1 MAADL
6 HNKSQKVTLAAP
18 SERVAP
24 TEPKARLGAVDA
36 VRGFALFG
44 VLLVNMYNFG
54 ADAPEWTGFLDSAF
68 YQTMHALFETKSLR
82 LFSLLFGFGFAL
94 QLSKVLTGAGNFW
107 SLYLRRLCILFAFGM
122 AHALF
127 FDGDILMEYAMLGLI
142 LIAFYKVNSRILLVL
157 SFLLLAVFPVA
168 NLVRTA
174 SAVDL
179 AEQWED
185 SLPLAE
191 LRVNHPYLGTPM
203 EVFEENAFAI
213 PPHIW
218 SNLHGPESSLVIF
231 SMFLIGL
238 YIGRRRI
245 IHDVTAHQPL
255 IRSVFAWG
263 LGVGVI
269 GALTEWW
276 LNRKYG
282 YAVFTESTA
291 SDGIQFLGDILFAY
305 GSTCLALG
313 YGAGIVLLAQRPA
326 CQKLLRPLQNT
337 GRMALTAYLSGTLMF
352 TTLFYGWGFGQLF
365 LLGPAVTTF
374 YAVLFFVVLLLAC
387 SWWLARFRFGPA
399 EWLWRSLTYLKWQ
412 PLRR

>member
-1 MAADL
+1 MTRAVP
-6 HNKSQKVTLAAP
+6 SQ
-18 SERVAP
+18 RGGP
-24 TEPKARLGAVDA
+24 TEPKARIESVDA

-54 ADAPEWTGFLDSAF
+54 ADAPEWTGLLDSAF
-68 YQTMHALFETKSLR
+68 YQTMHAFFETKSLR

-94 QLSKVLTGAGNFW
+94 QLSRLVTTTGSFW
-107 SLYLRRLCILFAFGM
+107 SLYLRRLCILFTFGM

-127 FDGDILMEYAMLGLI
+127 FDGDILMEYAMLGLL
-142 LIAFYKVNSRILLVL
+142 LIPFRRVESRMLLVL
-157 SFLLLAVFPVA
+157 SFSLLAVFPVA
-168 NLVRTA
+168 NLLRA
-174 SAVDL
+174 DSAADL
-179 AEQWED
+179 ADQWED

-191 LRVNHPYLGTPM
+191 LRVNHPYLGKPM

-231 SMFLIGL
+231 SMFLLGL
-238 YIGRRRI
+238 YVGRRRI
-245 IHDVTAHQPL
+245 IHDVAAHLPL
-255 IRSVFAWG
+255 IRSVFSWG
-263 LGVGVI
+263 LGI
-269 GALTEWW
+269 GATGALAEWW
-276 LNRKYG
+276 LNREYG

-291 SDGIQFLGDILFAY
+291 TDGVQLLGDLLFAY

-313 YGAGIVLLAQRPA
+313 YGAGIVLLAQKA
-326 CQKLLRPLQNT
+326 GWANVLRPLQNV
-337 GRMALTAYLSGTLMF
+337 GRMALTAYLTSTLMF

-365 LLGPAVTTF
+365 LLGPAATSF
-374 YAVLFFVVLLLAC
+374 YAVLFFSVLLLAC
-387 SWWLARFRFGPA
+387 SWWLASFRFGPA